1 MFLTLQMIAR
11 YQWKLV
17 MSAAISKLQCMDVL
31 LIYRNDDVIVIKDVL
46 ASGPALDRVIIDSTA
61 PFRVLGQC
69 LEEVRVEEVH
79 PI

>member
-1 MFLTLQMIAR
+1 
-11 YQWKLV
+11 
-17 MSAAISKLQCMDVL
+17 MDVL

-46 ASGPALDRVIIDSTA
+46 ASGPTLDRVIIDSTA